1 MGKERLFEKV
11 ISTGNKLFGAGKP
24 DPKEVAGKSAVTFLR
39 VAVGSITSVLKLFY
53 YKNRIERKGWQK
65 DFSEYAMKNHPDF
78 VKSWGD
84 KL

>member
-11 ISTGNKLFGAGKP
+11 ISTGNKLFG
-24 DPKEVAGKSAVTFLR
+24 AGKSAVTFLR

-78 VKSWGD
+78 VKSLGD